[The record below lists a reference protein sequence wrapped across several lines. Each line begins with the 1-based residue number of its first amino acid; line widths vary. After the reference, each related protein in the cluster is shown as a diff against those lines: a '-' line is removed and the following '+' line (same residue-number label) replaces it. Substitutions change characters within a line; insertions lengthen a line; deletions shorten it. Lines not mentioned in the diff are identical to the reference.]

1 MEKTGGC
8 FVLLMFLK
16 SYHMLSIYYVPDK
29 SPLMLI
35 SVLQVEKRNLERL
48 RVSFMITQL
57 KSGRPGLG
65 IQKPVL

>member
-1 MEKTGGC
+1 
-8 FVLLMFLK
+8 
-16 SYHMLSIYYVPDK
+16 MLSIYCVPDK

-48 RVSFMITQL
+48 RISFMVTQL
-57 KSGRPGLG
+57 KSGRPGMG